1 MPLSFGDDN
10 IVKSITIRDSITQY
24 LGQIIS
30 KSDAIAGYNKIRIY
44 LKAPMAMTLEIFTGD
59 VDFER
64 FNNYTAEL
72 ATNNTTD
79 FQSAGSIDIAS
90 GEHFDYQ
97 FPVSSQYYFI
107 KLTKNVADATTY
119 EVALNAYKMNAD
131 ITPIGIRDSN
141 IKLHS
146 YTQHVRPISDF
157 RLDMKD
163 NNLEGFSPF
172 KLHALG
178 NYSSNAKLLTL
189 SGNANAGNL
198 PQYNSSDIIRLTTA
212 NRNFV
217 VASSSTNDT
226 VAGTGARTLLITGL
240 DEYGAIKSFSQNLG
254 GNVGQLIPATL
265 DAINSVVVAST
276 GSVLINDGDI
286 TAVEQVGGQSLFAF
300 VMPTGAGV
308 AKQPYQYI
316 PANTTTYLDNI
327 NIRWDCVEPATV
339 IIRKANYKTDTN
351 GIKSD
356 PVLEILYMERLQ
368 ENGTLA
374 IKTDVVLQ
382 ERDLIYVEAF
392 GHLAQGSGAGGAY
405 ASSNLINVEINGIN
419 KQTNF
424 SNISNI

>member
-1 MPLSFGDDN
+1 MPLTFGDDN

-30 KSDAIAGYNKIRIY
+30 KSDAIAGYNKVRIY
-44 LKAPMAMTLEIFTGD
+44 CKAPMAMTIEIFTGD
-59 VDFER
+59 VDFQE
-64 FNNYTAEL
+64 FDNYTTEL

-79 FQSAGSIDIAS
+79 FQSAGTIDIAS

-107 KLTKNVADATTY
+107 KLTKNVSNATTY

-189 SGNANAGNL
+189 SGNATSTNI

-212 NRNFV
+212 NRQFV
-217 VASSSTNDT
+217 VAAGANDT
-226 VAGTGARTLLITGL
+226 GGGTGARTLLITGV
-240 DEYGAIKSFSQNLG
+240 DEFGQVKSFTQNLG
-254 GNVGQLIPATL
+254 GNVGQLTPATL

-286 TAVEQVGGQSLFAF
+286 SGIEQVGGQSVFAF
-300 VMPTGAGV
+300 IMPLGAGV

-405 ASSNLINVEINGIN
+405 ASSNLINVEITGIN

-424 SNISNI
+424 SNISNL